1 MPECDGE
8 LSGRVAVVTGA
19 GMGMGE
25 AIAHTLAAAGAHVA
39 AFDVNTEAGESV
51 VEAITAA
58 GCAAHFGRVDVS
70 DSAQVRTAIDDVMD
84 RYGRLDIAV
93 NNAAIAPDDKPTAE
107 FDEDY
112 WDRLIAVDL
121 TGVALCMKY
130 EIRAMLA
137 AGNGG
142 SIVNL
147 SSIRGFRPGV
157 GKIAYTAAKHGVN
170 GVTKVAAMEYGESG
184 IRVNAVAPGAVE
196 TPMLRATLESRGD
209 DISQYTKSSSLLG
222 RLGAPQD
229 IADACLWLAS
239 DRSSYVTGTTI
250 HVDAGL
256 AQAR

>member
-1 MPECDGE
+1 
-8 LSGRVAVVTGA
+8 
-19 GMGMGE
+19 
-25 AIAHTLAAAGAHVA
+25 
-39 AFDVNTEAGESV
+39 
-51 VEAITAA
+51 
-58 GCAAHFGRVDVS
+58 
-70 DSAQVRTAIDDVMD
+70 
-84 RYGRLDIAV
+84 
-93 NNAAIAPDDKPTAE
+93 
-107 FDEDY
+107 
-112 WDRLIAVDL
+112 
-121 TGVALCMKY
+121 
-130 EIRAMLA
+130 
-137 AGNGG
+137 
-142 SIVNL
+142 
-147 SSIRGFRPGV
+147 V
-157 GKIAYTAAKHGVN
+157 GKIAYAAAKHGVN